1 MIVVDVFPS
10 SKARNYAGERYNSKT
25 VSSIRYSDSFTL
37 RSPNFERIENL

>member
-1 MIVVDVFPS
+1 MIVVDVFS
-10 SKARNYAGERYNSKT
+10 FFQGTNYAGERYNNKT